1 MRDLPKLEGG
11 HKKGA
16 EEKREMVKTGI
27 DGFDELTYGN
37 GVPKGANILVSGG
50 PGTGKT
56 IFCLQLLYN
65 AAKSGHKALYITLE
79 EPLERLRVHMRQF
92 GWKIDALEEK
102 GLFVM
107 KRIEPFSIAR
117 AVEAQYARVS
127 GKLME
132 MKGVPKVIPDGLNPY
147 LVAVDSITA
156 LESAFTVK
164 PESYRIYIEQLFRLF
179 EETGATTFLIT
190 ETEDAPMKYSRT
202 GMEEFLADGV
212 IVLYNSKVRDTRVRA
227 IELLKLRGA
236 KHMSKLVPLHI
247 TDKGIEIFSTG
258 HVFEV

>member
-1 MRDLPKLEGG
+1 MRDLPDLAGG
-11 HKKGA
+11 PKKEV
-16 EEKREMVKTGI
+16 EERREMIKTGI
-27 DGFDELTYGN
+27 DGFDELTYGQ
-37 GVPKGANILVSGG
+37 GIPKGSNILVAGG

-65 AAKSGHKALYITLE
+65 AAKNGHKALYITLE

-102 GLFVM
+102 GLFVLRRM
-107 KRIEPFSIAR
+107 EPFGIAR
-117 AVEAQYARVS
+117 AVEAQYAKVS

-132 MKGVPKVIPDGLNPY
+132 LKGIPKVIPDGLNPY
-147 LVAVDSITA
+147 MVALDSITA
-156 LESAFTVK
+156 LESAFTAK

-190 ETEDAPMKYSRT
+190 ETQDAPMKFSRT
-202 GMEEFLADGV
+202 GTEEFLADGV
-212 IVLYNSKVRDTRVRA
+212 IVLYNTKVRDTRVRA

-236 KHMSKLVPLHI
+236 KHMNKVVPLHI
-247 TDKGIEIFSTG
+247 TDKGVEIFSTG